1 MKKVLTIG
9 LMLLVCA
16 GFVFAADDEDKT
28 DTLTVQIKIEPYTQA
43 EWFETVPEN
52 NDWTNNGD
60 IVDELTSDQ
69 IKDGVTYFAAVRTN
83 NSTLGT
89 ITIDAAPLKITTTD
103 PMYTDNTNEYIKY
116 SVRPH
121 TDSDNDNKDVTGSD
135 SLSTIT
141 DTQKTVAVYKAAS
154 SVTGARFMYA
164 KIDVQVDSTSYA
176 NASAGTY
183 EASLIMTLS
192 AQ

>member
-9 LMLLVCA
+9 LMLLACA
-16 GFVFAADDEDKT
+16 GFVFAADEDKT
-28 DTLTVQIKIEPYTQA
+28 DTLKVQIKIDPYTQA
-43 EWFETVPEN
+43 EWFETVPEDK
-52 NDWTNNGD
+52 DWSTNGD

-89 ITIDAAPLKITTTD
+89 ITIDAAPLKIKITDD
-103 PMYTDNTNEYIKY
+103 PMYTDNANEYIKY